1 MISVVWPIKT
11 RTRIFMPFFD
21 WYGGEGSRSQ
31 RKIVIKEIC
40 RDINT
45 TSDSDINRSSLLG
58 KGRFSRVMRCRIRE
72 ESRVSSEAPIS
83 IRNRDL
89 RIVDMND
96 SVDNSDFSPEIAVK
110 VRSFQ

>member
-1 MISVVWPIKT
+1 
-11 RTRIFMPFFD
+11 MPFFD

-31 RKIVIKEIC
+31 RKIVIKEMS
-40 RDINT
+40 RTINT

-89 RIVDMND
+89 RMVDRTD
-96 SVDNSDFSPEIAVK
+96 SIDNSDFSPEIAVK
-110 VRSFQ
+110 VESFQ

>member
-1 MISVVWPIKT
+1 
-11 RTRIFMPFFD
+11 MPFFD

-31 RKIVIKEIC
+31 RKIVIKEIK
-40 RDINT
+40 RANNT

-72 ESRVSSEAPIS
+72 ESRVSSEASIN

-89 RIVDMND
+89 GVDD
-96 SVDNSDFSPEIAVK
+96 RTDFVDNSDFSPEIAVK